1 MRKVKVAILLVV
13 LSSSLLGLGVSAA
26 DVAHEAHRAIH
37 SEEDI
42 KRSHD
47 ARHAVNTR
55 KPMVEPKRYTLSL
68 AGYSQEFS
76 GPFKSPD
83 DSGVDVDGAFQLSE
97 GLKLH
102 AFVDGIGSRG
112 GIDDMGLAGTLSILP
127 KLSVHTELDL
137 GIQTNSEAD
146 WSITIAPTYTFLYVA
161 DLGVF
166 ASSTLS
172 AKYENFDE
180 GAAFNFSPVLTLG
193 SVPLGA
199 NLSLGYTSAS
209 WVDKSDL
216 LVVNSSAAT
225 YTTGPVISLNWDLS
239 PRVQVAATALPDAQT
254 KSIVSGFIFN
264 TESEIYQISAD
275 IELAPAWNLGVA
287 LSLTDTDSALLGNV
301 QKETEIKVTMGY
313 RF

>member
-1 MRKVKVAILLVV
+1 MLKEKVVILLAG

-26 DVAHEAHRAIH
+26 DVVHEAHRAIH

-47 ARHAVNTR
+47 ARHAVNTQ
-55 KPMVEPKRYTLSL
+55 KDKAEPKRYTLSL
-68 AGYSQEFS
+68 AGYAQEFS
-76 GPFKSPD
+76 GPFQSPD
-83 DSGVDVDGAFQLSE
+83 DSGVDVDGAIQFSE

-102 AFVDGIGSRG
+102 AFVDGIGSRE
-112 GIDDMGLAGTLSILP
+112 GIDDVGVAGTLSISP
-127 KLSVHTELDL
+127 EFSVHAELDL
-137 GIQTNSEAD
+137 GIQTDSEAD
-146 WSITIAPTYTFLYVA
+146 FSVTIAPTYTFLYVS

-180 GAAFNFSPVLTLG
+180 GAAFNLSPVLTLG

-199 NLSLGYTSAS
+199 NVSFGYTNAS

-216 LVVNSSAAT
+216 LVVNASAAT

-239 PRVQVAATALPDAQT
+239 SRVQVAATALPDAET

-275 IELAPAWNLGVA
+275 IELTPGWNLGAA
-287 LSLTDTDSALLGNV
+287 LSLTNTDSALLGNV
-301 QKETEIKVTMGY
+301 QKETELKVTMGY

>member
-1 MRKVKVAILLVV
+1 MLKEKVVILLAG

-26 DVAHEAHRAIH
+26 DVVHEAHRAIH

-47 ARHAVNTR
+47 ARHAVNTQ
-55 KPMVEPKRYTLSL
+55 KHKAEPKRYTLSL
-68 AGYSQEFS
+68 AGHAQEFS
-76 GPFKSPD
+76 GPFQSPD
-83 DSGVDVDGAFQLSE
+83 DSGVDVDGAIQFSE

-102 AFVDGIGSRG
+102 AFVDGIGSRE
-112 GIDDMGLAGTLSILP
+112 GIDDVGVAGTLSISP
-127 KLSVHTELDL
+127 EFSVHAELDL
-137 GIQTNSEAD
+137 GIQTDSEAD
-146 WSITIAPTYTFLYVA
+146 FSVTIAPTYTFLYVE

-180 GAAFNFSPVLTLG
+180 GAAFNLSPVLTLG

-199 NLSLGYTSAS
+199 NLSLGYTNAS

-216 LVVNSSAAT
+216 LLANSSAAT

-239 PRVQVAATALPDAQT
+239 SRVQVAATALPDAET

-275 IELAPAWNLGVA
+275 IELTPGWNLGAA
-287 LSLTDTDSALLGNV
+287 LSLTNTDSALLGNV
-301 QKETEIKVTMGY
+301 QKETELKVTMGY

>member
-1 MRKVKVAILLVV
+1 MWKVKTVILLAG

-26 DVAHEAHRAIH
+26 DIEHEAHRAIH
-37 SEEDI
+37 SEEDV

-55 KPMVEPKRYTLSL
+55 KDKVEPKRYTLSFT
-68 AGYSQEFS
+68 GYVQEFS

-83 DSGVDVDGAFQLSE
+83 DSGFDVDGAFQFSE

-102 AFVDGIGSRG
+102 AFVDGIGSRN
-112 GIDDMGLAGTLSILP
+112 GIDDVGLAGTLSILP
-127 KLSVHTELDL
+127 ELSVHAELDL

-146 WSITIAPTYTFLYVA
+146 FSVTFAPTYTFLYDV

-180 GAAFNFSPVLTLG
+180 GAAFNYSPVLTLG

-199 NLSLGYTSAS
+199 NISLGYTNAS

-239 PRVQVAATALPDAQT
+239 PRVQVAATALPDAET
-254 KSIVSGFIFN
+254 KSIASGFIFN

-275 IELAPAWNLGVA
+275 IELTPGWKLGAA
-287 LSLTDTDSALLGNV
+287 LSLTNTDSVLLGNV
-301 QKETEIKVTMGY
+301 QNETEFRVTMGY